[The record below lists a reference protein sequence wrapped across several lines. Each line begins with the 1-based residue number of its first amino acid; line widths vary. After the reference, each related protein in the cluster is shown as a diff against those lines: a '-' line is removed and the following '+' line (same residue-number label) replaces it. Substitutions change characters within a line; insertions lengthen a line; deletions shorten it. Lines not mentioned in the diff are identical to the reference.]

1 MTDNCN
7 ILMVWKVSS
16 QNTVRVFIYCGT
28 KHIDDVF
35 EVIDVF
41 LNFWSS
47 WRILSLHQT
56 MLCNLD
62 IYMRWNWLEN
72 ILAGYG
78 GYKYGSVDQHLNKT
92 ISAEKDRGKAG
103 K

>member
-1 MTDNCN
+1 
-7 ILMVWKVSS
+7 
-16 QNTVRVFIYCGT
+16 
-28 KHIDDVF
+28 
-35 EVIDVF
+35 
-41 LNFWSS
+41 
-47 WRILSLHQT
+47 
-56 MLCNLD
+56 
-62 IYMRWNWLEN
+62 LEN